1 MFCWRKVKFA
11 LGQVV
16 VPLRDDSNKNG
27 LPLFAEVHFMFG
39 CGLLLFGKGALF
51 VTDTADIVHADIV
64 ELCQQNETV
73 HGDTGLALFVITVG
87 ALAHLKQ
94 CGDLG
99 LGLVGI
105 LPEGADAFGIRHG
118 NHIISA
124 YWDLQCGSGG
134 NP

>member
-1 MFCWRKVKFA
+1 MDFRF
-11 LGQVV
+11 GGS
-16 VPLRDDSNKNG
+16 PF
-27 LPLFAEVHFMFG
+27 LFV

-64 ELCQQNETV
+64 DPGQQNETV
-73 HGDTGLALFVITVG
+73 HGDTGLAFFVITVG

-105 LPEGADAFGIRHG
+105 LPEGADAFGICHG

-124 YWDLQCGSGG
+124 YWDLQCGSGE